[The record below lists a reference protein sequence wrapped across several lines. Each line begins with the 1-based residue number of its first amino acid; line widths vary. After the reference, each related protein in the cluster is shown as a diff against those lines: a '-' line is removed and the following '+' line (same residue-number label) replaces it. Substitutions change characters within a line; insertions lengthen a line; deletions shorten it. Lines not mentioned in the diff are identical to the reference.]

1 MPFGWLLRDL
11 SDAAITYVIAI
22 AIAMLGV
29 VVMVT
34 AALVALAD
42 IFHNWRNDA

>member
-22 AIAMLGV
+22 AMLGV

-42 IFHNWRNDA
+42 IIHNWRNDA

>member
-11 SDAAITYVIAI
+11 SDAAITYLI

-29 VVMVT
+29 LVMVA
-34 AALVALAD
+34 AALVLVAD
-42 IFHNWRNDA
+42 IIHNWSNDA